1 MAIITD
7 THKKLLGDLIIN
19 DFNDLTSYY
28 FVGLG
33 RSQIWNDSD
42 IADANTNT
50 YREERL
56 VRNNLQGVKQ
66 VTDISFV
73 VPRYNWSSGTTYA
86 AWDDAAVGHPTPSFY
101 VLNSSNDVYVCV
113 RQGKT
118 ATGASIPSTIEP
130 TGTTSTL
137 VKTADGYVW
146 KYIYTVG
153 AFAASRFLAANFIP
167 VKFVDSADSSDPI
180 SERVQLDIQNGAIP
194 GQIANI
200 IVTSGGTG
208 YSSAP
213 SVIITGDGDSVATA
227 TAVISGGSV
236 VNVILDSNG
245 SGQLKGRNYNYANI
259 SFSTGN
265 ATARAVLTPSG
276 GFGANAIKD
285 LKASAI
291 MFNGRPSGIEGGEL
305 LIDQDFRQVSLI
317 KDIKKINDSDF
328 TGAAGLALN
337 KLVFNA
343 GATAFSR
350 DNIVVGA
357 TSGAKAYI
365 DQTDSAAG
373 IWIHQTETTGFK
385 SFQPSEALSAQ
396 NLAGVTV
403 SGSAVLSSIDSATV
417 NKYSGDILYVDNRA
431 AIVRSAGET
440 QDIKIVIQL

>member
-7 THKKLLGDLIIN
+7 THKKLLGNLIID

-42 IADANTNT
+42 IADANINN

-56 VRNNLQGVKQ
+56 ARNNLQGVKQ
-66 VTDISFV
+66 VTDASFV
-73 VPRYNWSSGTTYA
+73 VPRYNWSSGTTYN
-86 AWDDAAVGHPTPSFY
+86 AWDDATVGHTTPSFY
-101 VLNSSNDVYVCV
+101 VLNSSNDVYICV

-118 ATGASIPSTIEP
+118 STGVAVPSIIEP
-130 TGTTSTL
+130 TGTTTAL
-137 VKTADGYVW
+137 VKTADGYIW

-153 AFAASRFLAANFIP
+153 AYAASRFLAANFIP
-167 VKFVDSADSSDPI
+167 VKFIDSADSSDPI

-200 IVTSGGTG
+200 VITNGGTG
-208 YSSAP
+208 YASAP

-227 TAVISGGSV
+227 TAIISGGSV

-245 SGQLKGRNYNYANI
+245 SGQLKGRNYNYANV

-265 ATARAVLTPSG
+265 ATARAVLTPPG

-291 MFNGRPSGIEGGEL
+291 MFNGRPSGAEGGEL
-305 LIDQDFRQVSLI
+305 LIDQDFRQICLMKNV
-317 KDIKKINDSDF
+317 KKMNDSDF
-328 TGAAGLALN
+328 TGAAGLALD
-337 KLVFNA
+337 KLVFNP
-343 GATAFSR
+343 GATAFTR
-350 DNIVVGA
+350 DNLVVGA

-373 IWIHQTETTGFK
+373 VWIHQTETTGFK
-385 SFQPSEALSAQ
+385 SFQLGEALSAQ

-417 NKYSGDILYVDNRA
+417 NKYSGDILYIDNRA